1 MKIALANPRQP
12 SPTLANPRQPS
23 PTLANPRQPSPTLAN
38 PRQPANDS
46 FSCSS
51 IFFVFCLLVFI
62 LFFALS
68 SLFGA
73 FRFLGLCF
81 LFLPFSSFCPFLSY
95 LSCVSLLNNHFYA
108 FDCLDSYPTKM
119 VDKNESITH
128 FYLQYSFRFALCSS
142 EVFLHN
148 LFGKDLPHYHTNF
161 QAFRS
166 MHYDI
171 GNLHCMLF
179 YLLVHKTMGSASFE
193 LTYST

>member
-1 MKIALANPRQP
+1 MKIALANPRQ
-12 SPTLANPRQPS
+12 R
-23 PTLANPRQPSPTLAN
+23 
-38 PRQPANDS
+38 ANDS
-46 FSCSS
+46 LSLS
-51 IFFVFCLLVFI
+51 L

-68 SLFGA
+68 
-73 FRFLGLCF
+73 F
-81 LFLPFSSFCPFLSY
+81 LFRGFSGFWGFVSFSSPFCLSFSSFCPFLSY

-108 FDCLDSYPTKM
+108 FDSIDSYPTKM

-128 FYLQYSFRFALCSS
+128 FYLQCSFPFALCSS

-166 MHYDI
+166 MHYDM
-171 GNLHCMLF
+171 GNPNCMLS